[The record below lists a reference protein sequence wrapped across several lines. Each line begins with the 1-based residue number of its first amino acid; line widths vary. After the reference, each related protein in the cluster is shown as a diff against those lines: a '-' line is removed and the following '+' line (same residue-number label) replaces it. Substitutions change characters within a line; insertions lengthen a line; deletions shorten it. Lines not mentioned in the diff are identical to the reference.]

1 MASTS
6 EAAAPARYDART
18 SRAIKLARMTRDAIG
33 IAFGLVLLG
42 SGIVYWITR
51 SWNYAWII
59 GIILVVASFVAF
71 ALHSTPFDR
80 KWTPSS
86 RFLLSVFGLVI
97 GAYFL
102 ASSIS
107 LVGAVG
113 QRAVGTYTDCQATSE
128 SGPAGICYAEVHWPD
143 GTSDH
148 LVINA
153 YHPNGTKAAFVK
165 PPAALSL
172 LVEPGSQWTW
182 PDALAFFGISAALIL
197 QALYSLG
204 VLLFNA
210 LRRR

>member
-1 MASTS
+1 MPSTS
-6 EAAAPARYDART
+6 EAATQARYDART

-33 IAFGLVLLG
+33 IAFGFVLVG

-51 SWNYAWII
+51 SWNYAWLI
-59 GIILVVASFVAF
+59 GIILVVTSFVAF

-80 KWTPSS
+80 KWKPST

-102 ASSIS
+102 ASSIT

-113 QRAVGTYTDCQATSE
+113 QRAVGTYTDCRATSE
-128 SGPAGICYAEVHWPD
+128 KGPAGICDAYLHWPD

-153 YHPNGTKAAFVK
+153 YHPNGTKATFVK

-172 LVEPGSQWTW
+172 LVNAGSQWTW
-182 PDALAFFGISAALIL
+182 PDALAFFGISLALIL